1 MKRVAWL
8 VSAPAS
14 HQVARGLTLCA
25 LFDLRRLPSRSRKS
39 RRVASRRVAS
49 TEAPH
54 WGATPRARPGPAMET
69 WVRFSAQ
76 SQAKERLFRAAQ
88 YACALA
94 GDTLRRNGASAGV
107 LASVRQLEAH
117 LSLGRKLMRLGS
129 SAEALEAAK
138 RAIHLSD
145 MVLRFCV
152 TLSHLNRA
160 MYFACDNVLWA
171 GKTGLIPSVDQE
183 KWGQRSFRYYLFALI
198 VNLSRDAYEIQILM
212 EREANGKRT
221 KGNENGCQVR
231 ADNGLQQLGLRLQI
245 HLQLLLRVLRNNP
258 PLLLDVVKNAC
269 DLFIPLDKLGLYKT
283 NPGFV
288 GLCGL
293 TSSILSILTI
303 LHPWL
308 KLKP

>member
-1 MKRVAWL
+1 
-8 VSAPAS
+8 
-14 HQVARGLTLCA
+14 
-25 LFDLRRLPSRSRKS
+25 
-39 RRVASRRVAS
+39 
-49 TEAPH
+49 
-54 WGATPRARPGPAMET
+54 MET

-94 GDTLRRNGASAGV
+94 GDTLRRNGASAAV
-107 LASVRQLEAH
+107 LASVQQLEAH
-117 LSLGRKLMRLGS
+117 LSLGRKLLRLGS

-171 GKTGLIPSVDQE
+171 GKTGLVPRVDQE
-183 KWGQRSFRYYLFALI
+183 KWSQRSFRYYLFALV
-198 VNLSRDAYEIQILM
+198 VNLSRDAYEIRILM
-212 EREANGKRT
+212 EREAGGKRA
-221 KGNENGCQVR
+221 KGSDSGRQLQ
-231 ADNGLQQLGLRLQI
+231 ADTGLQQLGLRLQI
-245 HLQLLLRVLRNNP
+245 QLRLLLRVLRNNP
-258 PLLLDVVKNAC
+258 PLLLDLVKNAC

-283 NPGFV
+283 SPGFV